1 MVIREVKFDK
11 EKIEN
16 GKATVKE
23 KLGQAWEFA
32 KEHPAES
39 LALATTAVGGLFG
52 LVKRADRNAAIRKE
66 QELKDR
72 YIYDRSLGKYWK
84 TRKVPSTGEQLEIER
99 RKRNG
104 ESMGDILSSM
114 RLL

>member
-1 MVIREVKFDK
+1 MDNTMLKFR
-11 EKIEN
+11 IE
-16 GKATVKE
+16 GYKRSAKE
-23 KLGQAWEFA
+23 KLDQAWSFC

-39 LALATTAVGGLFG
+39 LAAATAGIGGLMG
-52 LVKRADRNAAIRKE
+52 LIKRHDRYTTLRKE

-72 YIYDRSLGKYWK
+72 YIYDRSIGKYWK
-84 TRKVPSTGEQLEIER
+84 TRKVPTVGEQLEIER
-99 RKRNG
+99 RKKSG

>member
-1 MVIREVKFDK
+1 MDRTMLKF
-11 EKIEN
+11 KIE
-16 GKATVKE
+16 GYKRKAKE
-23 KLGQAWEFA
+23 KLDQGWEMC
-32 KEHPAES
+32 KEHPAE
-39 LALATTAVGGLFG
+39 ALAFGTALAGSLLGLA
-52 LVKRADRNAAIRKE
+52 KRADRDRAIRKE

-84 TRKVPSTGEQLEIER
+84 TRKAPSVGEQLEIER

-104 ESMGDILSSM
+104 EPMGDILSSM